1 MDSCRNKENRNR
13 EVKEIHKSVSD
24 YKCGGCVVDILQD
37 VRKELVSIKGDWQ
50 NNSRHSIII
59 DDFSI
64 DCETEENR
72 LNILKDTQER
82 RKK

>member
-1 MDSCRNKENRNR
+1 M
-13 EVKEIHKSVSD
+13 
-24 YKCGGCVVDILQD
+24 DILQD

-50 NNSRHSIII
+50 NNNRHSIII

-64 DCETEENR
+64 DCETKENR